1 MIGKTISHYKIL
13 EKLGE
18 GGMGVVYK
26 AEDLKIK
33 RTVALKFLPPELTR
47 DPEAKERFIQEA
59 QAASALDHPNICV
72 IHEIDETK
80 PAPADA
86 GDGQMFICMA
96 YYDRETLKKK
106 IVSGQ
111 LTVDSVIDIAI
122 QIAQGLVKAH
132 KHGIVHRDI
141 KPGNIMI
148 IKDGMVKI
156 LDFGLAKLAGQVGL
170 TKTGTTV
177 GTVSYMSPEQAR
189 GEEVDHRTDIWSF
202 GVVLYE
208 MVSGKLPFRGEYD
221 QAVVYSIM
229 NEQPEP
235 LIPVGSGR
243 SGVPMELESIINKCL
258 EKKTSDRYQ
267 HVDELIVDLWNLKKK
282 SKPGVIPSTKELKR
296 KDRRPTSPFIIPII
310 FLLFSIVV
318 VSAYFI
324 IKGKKTEKP
333 ELKSIAV
340 LPFANLRSDPDTDFL
355 SYALAD
361 RVIGALA
368 YIKSISVRA
377 SSSIRKYEN
386 QVVDALS
393 AGNDLKVNYILAGNY
408 LKQANYIRLSV
419 ELVNVYANE
428 MIWRESI
435 EVQYENAFTLQ
446 DIVSEKVT
454 RGLRIH
460 FSEDERDRMRKD
472 VPQNPLAYEFYLRS
486 ISYPLSIEGHSL
498 AIEVLKQSIQLDSNY
513 APAFCELGYRTDL
526 LGQSAL
532 GAAEEYNKSEQ
543 FYLKALSL
551 NSQLLSALT
560 NLSGHYTDVGRN
572 EKAMDL
578 ARQALKINP
587 NNAWTHFIL
596 SYIYRYAGM
605 LNESEQE
612 VEKAL
617 TFHPNNP
624 RFRSVGLTYLY
635 LGKYK
640 KALEAFDLDKGSVFA
655 LRGKGTTFLREGQ
668 RSLAI
673 DCFNRIL
680 ELEPEGQS
688 GLNVAG
694 IKAYL
699 EGNNEEGLRTTHRWE
714 QEATYDAETL
724 YGIAINYSLLGDKA
738 GCVRVLRKAVD
749 GGFFNY
755 PFMLR
760 DPFLDPVRDDLEF
773 QRVLAMAKTKH
784 EAFRKRFFSN

>member
-1 MIGKTISHYKIL
+1 MIGKIISHYKIL

-26 AEDLKIK
+26 AEDLKLK
-33 RTVALKFLPPELTR
+33 RIVALKFLPPELTR

-72 IHEIDETK
+72 IHEIDETE
-80 PAPADA
+80 
-86 GDGQMFICMA
+86 DGQMFICMA
-96 YYDRETLKKK
+96 YYDGETLKKK
-106 IVSGQ
+106 IASGQ
-111 LTVDSVIDIAI
+111 LSLDSVIDIAI

-132 KHGIVHRDI
+132 EHGIVHRDI

-148 IKDGMVKI
+148 TKDGMVKI

-177 GTVSYMSPEQAR
+177 GTIAYMSPEQAC
-189 GEEVDHRTDIWSF
+189 GEEVDHRSDIWSF
-202 GVVLYE
+202 GVMLYE
-208 MVSGKLPFRGEYD
+208 MISGQLPFKGEYE
-221 QAVVYSIM
+221 QAVVYSIIS
-229 NEQPEP
+229 EVPESITG
-235 LIPVGSGR
+235 LS

-267 HVDELIVDLWNLKKK
+267 HVDELIVDLRNLKKK
-282 SKPGVIPSTKELKR
+282 SELGVIPSTKGLKS
-296 KDRRPTSPFIIPII
+296 KDRRPASPFIILII
-310 FLLFSIVV
+310 FLLFSIVA
-318 VSAYFI
+318 VSVYFI
-324 IKGKKTEKP
+324 IKGKMTEKP
-333 ELKSIAV
+333 KLKSIAV

-377 SSSIRKYEN
+377 SSSVRKYEN

-393 AGNDLKVNYILAGNY
+393 AGNDLKVDYILAGNY

-419 ELVNVYANE
+419 ELVNVHANE

-454 RGLRIH
+454 GGLRIQ
-460 FSEDERDRMRKD
+460 FSQDERDRMRKD
-472 VPQNPLAYEFYLRS
+472 VSQNPLAYEYYLRS
-486 ISYPLSIEGHSL
+486 ISYPLSIEGHSH
-498 AIEVLKQSIQLDSNY
+498 AIEALKQSIQLDSTY

-526 LGQSAL
+526 LAQSAL

-560 NLSGHYTDVGRN
+560 NLSGHYTDIGRN

-578 ARQALKINP
+578 ALRALKINP

-714 QEATYDAETL
+714 QEATHDAETL

-755 PFMLR
+755 LFMLR
-760 DPFLDPVRDDLEF
+760 DPFLDPVRDDPEF
-773 QRVLAMAKTKH
+773 QRVLAMAKAKH

>member
-26 AEDLKIK
+26 AEDLKLK
-33 RTVALKFLPPELTR
+33 RIVALKFLPPDLTR

-59 QAASALDHPNICV
+59 QAASALDHPNICN
-72 IHEIDETK
+72 IHEIDETE
-80 PAPADA
+80 
-86 GDGQMFICMA
+86 DGQMFICMA
-96 YYDRETLKKK
+96 YYDGETLKRK
-106 IVSGQ
+106 VASGQ
-111 LTVDSVIDIAI
+111 LSVDSVIDIAI

-132 KHGIVHRDI
+132 EHGIVHRDI

-148 IKDGMVKI
+148 TKDGMVKI

-177 GTVSYMSPEQAR
+177 GTIAYMSPEQAR
-189 GEEVDHRTDIWSF
+189 GEDVDHRSDIWSF
-202 GVVLYE
+202 GVMLYE
-208 MVSGKLPFRGEYD
+208 MITGQLPFNGEYE
-221 QAVVYSIM
+221 QAVLYSIIS
-229 NEQPEP
+229 EEPESITG
-235 LIPVGSGR
+235 LR
-243 SGVPMELESIINKCL
+243 SGVPMELERIINKCL
-258 EKKTSDRYQ
+258 EKKPSDRYQ
-267 HVDELIVDLWNLKKK
+267 HVDELIVDLRSLKKK
-282 SKPGVIPSTKELKR
+282 SKPGVMPFASGLKR
-296 KDRRPTSPFIIPII
+296 KDRRPASPFNITII
-310 FLLFSIVV
+310 FLLLSMVA

-377 SSSIRKYEN
+377 SSSVRKYEN

-393 AGNDLKVNYILAGNY
+393 VGNDLKVDYILAGNY

-419 ELVNVYANE
+419 ELVNVHANE

-454 RGLRIH
+454 RGLRIQ

-498 AIEVLKQSIQLDSNY
+498 AIEALKQSIQLDSTY

-526 LGQSAL
+526 LAQSAL

-572 EKAMDL
+572 EKAIDL
-578 ARQALKINP
+578 ARRALKINP

-673 DCFNRIL
+673 DCFNRVL

-773 QRVLAMAKTKH
+773 QRVLAMAKAKH
-784 EAFRKRFFSN
+784 ETFRKRFFSN